1 MTARLVGLISLVLL
15 SSLVL
20 CGLFLLHFQA
30 GLMTEVEAT
39 AASAGQA
46 MLRAVAAARSV
57 EPRPREVVAVDAADG
72 RTVIELDGATIV
84 SDSAEPVPGPLQVDA
99 SRVRAE
105 RDPDRGLVL
114 RIPAEQGRERAGE
127 IVVPVRTPGYA
138 ALFATF
144 QRRSLAAFAMVLAAG
159 IVLSAV
165 IAARVTRPI
174 RALDDGLRRIS
185 DGDLS
190 VEVDARG
197 SDEVARLGAAF
208 NAMVR
213 RLRDARDRDRELSR
227 RDRLASL
234 GRLAAGV
241 AHDVRNPLHA
251 IGLTLAHLKKAGRPE
266 TADRSREFDASVALI
281 GDEIRRLDRLVES
294 FVRFSRSEARE
305 AVEADLGEVVR
316 EVARLCDKDAVR
328 RGIDFNVRV
337 DAGVPPIPLHQESN
351 RSAILN
357 LVLNSFEA
365 MPGGGSLS
373 IGVGSETSGVVL
385 EVADSG
391 RGIPPEDREK
401 VFDFGYSGR
410 ADGSGLGLAMVH
422 HAVVEEHGGR
432 VDLASTPGKGTTV
445 RITLPRGSVRT

>member
-185 DGDLS
+185 DG
-190 VEVDARG
+190 
-197 SDEVARLGAAF
+197 
-208 NAMVR
+208 
-213 RLRDARDRDRELSR
+213 
-227 RDRLASL
+227 
-234 GRLAAGV
+234 
-241 AHDVRNPLHA
+241 
-251 IGLTLAHLKKAGRPE
+251 
-266 TADRSREFDASVALI
+266 
-281 GDEIRRLDRLVES
+281 
-294 FVRFSRSEARE
+294 
-305 AVEADLGEVVR
+305 
-316 EVARLCDKDAVR
+316 
-328 RGIDFNVRV
+328 
-337 DAGVPPIPLHQESN
+337 
-351 RSAILN
+351 
-357 LVLNSFEA
+357 
-365 MPGGGSLS
+365 
-373 IGVGSETSGVVL
+373 
-385 EVADSG
+385 
-391 RGIPPEDREK
+391 
-401 VFDFGYSGR
+401 
-410 ADGSGLGLAMVH
+410 
-422 HAVVEEHGGR
+422 
-432 VDLASTPGKGTTV
+432 
-445 RITLPRGSVRT
+445 